1 MKIANQCVVAIHYT
15 LTDEQGQELDSS
27 RDQAPLT
34 YLHGTQGLIPGLE
47 RELEGRQA
55 GDQFQARVQ
64 PEDAY
69 GQVNPE
75 LVQDVPLEVLDGIE
89 NLHVGM
95 ALQSQAADGTVQ
107 NLRVDAIG
115 DDTATLNANHPLAGT
130 VLNFDVS
137 VESVREATADEL
149 EHGHPH

>member
-27 RDQAPLT
+27 RNAEPLT
-34 YLHGTQGLIPGLE
+34 YLHGMQGLIPGLE
-47 RELEGRQA
+47 RELEGREV
-55 GDQFQARVQ
+55 GDRFEATVQ

-69 GQVNPE
+69 GEMNPG
-75 LVQDVPLEVLDGIE
+75 LIQDVPLDALEGID

-95 ALQSQAADGTVQ
+95 ALQAKAPDGSVQ

-115 DDTATLNANHPLAGT
+115 DESATLNANHPLAGA
-130 VLNFDVS
+130 VLKFDVQ
-137 VESVREATADEL
+137 VESVREAAPEEI
-149 EHGHPH
+149 EHGHAH

>member
-27 RDQAPLT
+27 RNAEPLT
-34 YLHGTQGLIPGLE
+34 YLHGMQGLIPGLE
-47 RELEGRQA
+47 RELEGREV
-55 GDQFQARVQ
+55 GDRFEATVQ

-69 GQVNPE
+69 GEMNPG
-75 LVQDVPLEVLDGIE
+75 LIQDVPLDALEGID

-95 ALQSQAADGTVQ
+95 ALQAKAPDGSVQ

-115 DDTATLNANHPLAGT
+115 DESATLNANHPLAGA
-130 VLNFDVS
+130 VLKFDVQ
-137 VESVREATADEL
+137 VESVREATPEEI
-149 EHGHPH
+149 EHGHAH